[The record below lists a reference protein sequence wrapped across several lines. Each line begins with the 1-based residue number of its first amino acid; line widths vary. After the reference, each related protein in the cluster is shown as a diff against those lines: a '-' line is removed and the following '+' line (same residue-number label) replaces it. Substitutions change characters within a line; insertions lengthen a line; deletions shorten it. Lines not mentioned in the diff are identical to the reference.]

1 MTDYKINQDIRNL
14 LKMGLPEDMA
24 TIVAYANNGKSEE
37 VQHLVC
43 TIEQEHDLLKK
54 ELQNFVPFHENNN
67 TDKCFFCNFV
77 INNNEDHQSCDRC
90 DCLICDK
97 CFENDKLVYH
107 GNQFECCAD
116 CGECDIRRE
125 KLNNVVNI
133 IDESDK
139 KDEKSDLQH
148 QQ

>member
-54 ELQNFVPFHENNN
+54 ELQNFVPFHEINN
-67 TDKCFFCNFV
+67 TV
-77 INNNEDHQSCDRC
+77 IN
-90 DCLICDK
+90 
-97 CFENDKLVYH
+97 
-107 GNQFECCAD
+107 
-116 CGECDIRRE
+116 
-125 KLNNVVNI
+125 